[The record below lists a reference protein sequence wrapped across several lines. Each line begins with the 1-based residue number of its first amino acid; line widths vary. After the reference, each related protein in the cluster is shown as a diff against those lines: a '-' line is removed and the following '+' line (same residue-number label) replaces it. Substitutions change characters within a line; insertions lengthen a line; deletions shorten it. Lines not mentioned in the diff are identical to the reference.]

1 MTSIPNDLDL
11 KLMELEGEF
20 FKSVGDIAETFTR
33 FQSIF
38 PQISITPENS
48 ETLRKYLSGMESL
61 SNATQNLTDA
71 FRALCTAHSVDI

>member
-11 KLMELEGEF
+11 KLMQLEGDF
-20 FKSVGDIAETFTR
+20 FNSVGEIAETFAR
-33 FQSIF
+33 FQSVF

-48 ETLRKYLSGMESL
+48 EILRKYLSGMESL

-71 FRALCTAHSVDI
+71 FKALCTAHSVDL